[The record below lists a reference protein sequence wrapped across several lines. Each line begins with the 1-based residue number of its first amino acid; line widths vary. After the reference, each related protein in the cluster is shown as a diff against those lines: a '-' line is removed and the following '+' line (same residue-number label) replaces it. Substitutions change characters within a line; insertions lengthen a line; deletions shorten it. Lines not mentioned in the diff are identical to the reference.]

1 MAEADL
7 PRVEA
12 FLRTLGNA
20 SSVEMEPPSKSA
32 SVPHRDWP
40 HAPIHRLSEHGTF
53 LITAATNNKEHF
65 FRDEASLTF
74 LETELLRL
82 AKQYEVLL
90 EAWAVFSNHYH
101 FIAHSPA
108 DKPTAETLALM
119 LKTLH
124 VKTSGWVNRLDSTP
138 ARQVWFNFRETRLS
152 YPRSYFARLNYT
164 HQNPVKHGL
173 VPLANQYPWCSAAW
187 FERTASPA
195 QVKTIYRFNTDKLQV
210 PDDFDPAPE
219 W

>member
-1 MAEADL
+1 LD
-7 PRVEA
+7 
-12 FLRTLGNA
+12 
-20 SSVEMEPPSKSA
+20 S
-32 SVPHRDWP
+32 
-40 HAPIHRLSEHGTF
+40 RL
-53 LITAATNNKEHF
+53 LTAAARRVWLN
-65 FRDEASLTF
+65 
-74 LETELLRL
+74 LR
-82 AKQYEVLL
+82 V
-90 EAWAVFSNHYH
+90 AWCV
-101 FIAHSPA
+101 
-108 DKPTAETLALM
+108 
-119 LKTLH
+119 
-124 VKTSGWVNRLDSTP
+124 
-138 ARQVWFNFRETRLS
+138 